1 MTINSMFPNSQ
12 LYETGYCVIFARGV
26 NPAEILARVSGQEVF
41 QFHLNRIEAEAI
53 KALGEDI
60 EEEDVPDL
68 NLEELYEN
76 GILNNSGPLLRAGTY
91 NEWSFAIESE
101 GPYLAGDRLLRTAS
115 RDTEAI
121 CARVSET
128 GSKWISYAERGEIL
142 SSFDPL
148 FPQYD
153 YGSRPS
159 TLGGLTNYQ
168 EAISRGDRADSFEN
182 AFRKIQ
188 HALNCAVPQR
198 MRLVR
203 ERGTRRA
210 ERRRACSTGGR
221 DRPGHGQG
229 RSGSW
234 RLLAA

>member
-12 LYETGYCVIFARGV
+12 LYETGYCVIFARGI
-26 NPAEILARVSGQEVF
+26 NPAEILARVSGQKVF

-68 NLEELYEN
+68 NLEELYES

-91 NEWSFAIESE
+91 NDWSFAIESE
-101 GPYLAGDRLLRTAS
+101 GPYLADDRLLRTAS
-115 RDTEAI
+115 QNTEAI
-121 CARVSET
+121 SARVSET

-148 FPQYD
+148 FPHHD

-159 TLGGLTNYQ
+159 ILEGLTNYQ
-168 EAISRGDRADSFEN
+168 EAISRGNRADSFEN
-182 AFRKIQ
+182 AFREIQ
-188 HALNCAVPQR
+188 HALNCAVPKEADA
-198 MRLVR
+198 L
-203 ERGTRRA
+203 
-210 ERRRACSTGGR
+210 
-221 DRPGHGQG
+221 
-229 RSGSW
+229 
-234 RLLAA
+234 RLLTVRVAGAYS